1 MVSEKKLRIEMAIIN
16 KMIKENEMSI
26 KWTEESKR
34 LAVSLTKGGVST
46 VKLNVKLSTG
56 KIQEYLVD
64 DLMLLMLSDGL
75 H

>member
-1 MVSEKKLRIEMAIIN
+1 MAVIN

-34 LAVSLTKGGVST
+34 LADPLTKGGVST
-46 VKLNVKLSTG
+46 VKLSVKLQRERFKSNWLT
-56 KIQEYLVD
+56 IWSYRCC
-64 DLMLLMLSDGL
+64 LMVCIGL

>member
-1 MVSEKKLRIEMAIIN
+1 MVSEKKLRIEMAVIN

-34 LAVSLTKGGVST
+34 LAVPLTKGGVLT
-46 VKLNVKLSTG
+46 VKLNIKLSTG

>member
-1 MVSEKKLRIEMAIIN
+1 MAVIN

-34 LAVSLTKGGVST
+34 LADPLTKEGVST

-56 KIQEYLVD
+56 KIQE
-64 DLMLLMLSDGL
+64 
-75 H
+75 